1 MSYSAQNFVLFDSMG
16 EGDAMAQ
23 SAVAQHQLAA
33 MVDGHNAQAYFLGTP
48 MLGSNGSMYGMP
60 SLMTETTGSATA
72 AAAATGGA
80 MGSEGR
86 RRSPTHGRTG
96 SGVDHAQRRAT
107 HNAIE
112 RARRESLNGQFQD
125 LASAVPALIHVRRPS
140 KATIVE
146 KSLDYIHT
154 FKGHLSNRDAYIRK
168 LQLRNQALHDE
179 VSHLRSQ
186 LGLEPLSEVCEAAT
200 SGNEEEEL
208 EEAGSSTSPT
218 QHASSL
224 SANEAMVS
232 TPAAEPQ
239 RVQLQ
244 QKRRQQSLDLG
255 HQSAGRPALR
265 VHIAA
270 KSSDGHESSV
280 SATSSRS
287 SPLLH
292 GSPLSAPLL
301 SHMPQLP
308 NMDVCQQQQHQQ
320 FAAAFVAG
328 HSLQTIPPMS
338 AAAQLGAMNLGMN
351 LSSSMMPGTSMT
363 GFMPQGGVI
372 DMSKLTEVFA
382 SAASM
387 PPASAVMSLATDF
400 AEMPAPQFG

>member
-23 SAVAQHQLAA
+23 TAVAQQQLAA

-60 SLMTETTGSATA
+60 SLMPETTGSATA

-80 MGSEGR
+80 TGSEGR

-146 KSLDYIHT
+146 KSLDYIRT
-154 FKGHLSNRDAYIRK
+154 FKDHLGNRDVYIRK

-186 LGLEPLSEVCEAAT
+186 LGLEPLSEVCEAT
-200 SGNEEEEL
+200 NSGNEEEEL
-208 EEAGSSTSPT
+208 EAAGSSTSPV
-218 QHASSL
+218 QQQSSL

-239 RVQLQ
+239 RMQLL

-255 HQSAGRPALR
+255 HQGAGRPALR

-287 SPLLH
+287 SPLH

-301 SHMPQLP
+301 SQMPQLP
-308 NMDVCQQQQHQQ
+308 NMDVSQHQQ

-351 LSSSMMPGTSMT
+351 LSSPMVPGTSMT
-363 GFMPQGGVI
+363 GFIPQGGVI

-382 SAASM
+382 SAAASM